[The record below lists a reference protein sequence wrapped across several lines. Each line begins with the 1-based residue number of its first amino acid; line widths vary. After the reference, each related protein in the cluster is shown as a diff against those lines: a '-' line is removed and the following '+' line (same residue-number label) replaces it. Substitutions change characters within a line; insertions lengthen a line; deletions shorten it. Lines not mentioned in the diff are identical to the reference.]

1 MIQNPLHRVRMVLVY
16 FLAILILGTVGYR
29 LLTPLG
35 WLDSLYF
42 TVTTIATVGFR
53 ELAELDAAGKIF
65 TMLLIFGGAGLLA
78 YTFTTV
84 VEITLDE
91 HTRTY
96 FQLMYNLRRTRLI
109 HDHFIV
115 CGLGRVGVAVCEE
128 LAASGT
134 PFLIVDSDTKRLQ
147 YASSRGWLS
156 VLGDATEDRVLE
168 QASIQ
173 RAKGLITCVDTDT
186 TNLFVVVSAKGLNPD
201 LEISARVGDENN
213 LNKFKRAGAA
223 HVYSP
228 YSLVGRR
235 IARSATRPRVLELL
249 DLALEQT
256 NYDLTIEECALS
268 ETSPMT
274 GVKLKDSGIRQQ
286 FGGVVLSIIRADHEI
301 LHNPDPDTL
310 CQAGDILITLGTPEQ
325 LRKMR
330 EIATGSKV

>member
-1 MIQNPLHRVRMVLVY
+1 MIPNPLHRVRMEVVY
-16 FLAILILGTVGYR
+16 LWLILLIGTVGYR
-29 LLTPLG
+29 LLTPLN

-53 ELAELDAAGKIF
+53 EMADLDPAGKIF
-65 TMLLIFGGAGLLA
+65 TMGLILMGAGLLA

-84 VEITLDE
+84 VEIALDE

-96 FQLMYNLRRTRLI
+96 FQLTYNLRRTRLI

-128 LAASGT
+128 LAAGGT

-147 YASSRGWLS
+147 FASSRGWLS

-168 QASIQ
+168 QAAIS

-186 TNLFVVVSAKGLNPD
+186 TNLFVVVSAKGLNPE
-201 LEISARVGDENN
+201 LEISARVADENN

-256 NYDLTIEECALS
+256 NYDLTIEECPLGEGSPLS
-268 ETSPMT
+268 
-274 GVKLKDSGIRQQ
+274 GVALKDSGIRQQ
-286 FGGVVLSIIRADHEI
+286 FGGVVLSIIRADREI
-301 LHNPDPDTL
+301 LHNPAPETL
-310 CQAGDILITLGTPEQ
+310 CQVGDILITLGTPEQ

-330 EIATGSKV
+330 EMATGTKV